1 MDTDWIQAATNNDTF
16 RLVNSQAF
24 QESLQQQGIM
34 AKMDFLVGPRFDSKQ
49 FGTTLALDFYDCSL
63 IPLESI
69 EIGYQ
74 FLEKIVSH
82 LGMTMQS
89 PPFIFLSDAQRF
101 PDNAG
106 LSGWVP
112 LIESGITLHTVIPTR
127 FAKIDIYRCSHVPPV
142 ETIAFA
148 YRIFLPQ
155 RIEATYFYRG
165 RNYPLSQANSTGGI
179 SGELANCVAP
189 SNTRIPRRGREKK

>member
-16 RLVNSQAF
+16 RIVNSQAV

-34 AKMDFLVGPRFDSKQ
+34 AKVDFLVGPRFGGKP

-63 IPLESI
+63 RPLESI

-101 PDNAG
+101 PYA
-106 LSGWVP
+106 
-112 LIESGITLHTVIPTR
+112 
-127 FAKIDIYRCSHVPPV
+127 
-142 ETIAFA
+142 
-148 YRIFLPQ
+148 
-155 RIEATYFYRG
+155 
-165 RNYPLSQANSTGGI
+165 
-179 SGELANCVAP
+179 
-189 SNTRIPRRGREKK
+189 EKSC

>member
-16 RLVNSQAF
+16 RLVNSQAV
-24 QESLQQQGIM
+24 QGSLQQQGIM
-34 AKMDFLVGPRFDSKQ
+34 AKVDFLVGSRFDGKP

-101 PDNAG
+101 PDKAG

-127 FAKIDIYRCSHVPPV
+127 FATIDIYSCSHIPPV

>member
-16 RLVNSQAF
+16 RIVNSQAV

-34 AKMDFLVGPRFDSKQ
+34 AKVDFLVGPRFDSKP

-63 IPLESI
+63 RPLESI

-101 PDNAG
+101 PDKAG

-112 LIESGITLHTVIPTR
+112 LIESGITLHTLIPTR
-127 FAKIDIYRCSHVPPV
+127 FATIDIYSCSDIPPV

-165 RNYPLSQANSTGGI
+165 RNYPLSQANNTGGI
-179 SGELANCVAP
+179 SGELPHSVAS
-189 SNTRIPRRGREKK
+189 SNTRISQRGREKK